1 MSRTDLA
8 GKKIAI
14 TGGARGIGAATA
26 RLLADR
32 GAAVAIGDIDAELAA
47 ETAAQISA
55 ATGARVHGLK
65 VDVTDRVSFEQ
76 YLDAAESGLGGLDV
90 LVNNAGIMP
99 TGEFLDESDTVTD
112 RQLDINVRGV
122 ITGSK
127 LAGRRFAGRGR
138 GHIVNIA
145 SVAGISAAPGVAV
158 YCASKYAVVGLGA
171 ALHQELAP
179 KGVTVTTIA
188 PSFVNTELIAGLS
201 PNWFVRQI
209 GFIEPETVAAA
220 IAEAIA
226 GRRGG
231 FRTVP
236 KIGGVFLRALMP
248 LPENLRNSIY
258 GALGLQH
265 VTLNSD
271 ESVRA
276 AYRERTEK
284 PTPAAE
290 PEKQTGT
297 RKTGTRS

>member
-1 MSRTDLA
+1 MSNKDLT

-32 GAAVAIGDIDAELAA
+32 GAAVALGDIDADLVD
-47 ETAAQISA
+47 ETAASIAA
-55 ATGARVHGLK
+55 ATGVRVVGLK
-65 VDVTDRVSFEQ
+65 VDVTDRDSFAAF
-76 YLDAAESGLGGLDV
+76 LDEADEGLGGLDV
-90 LVNNAGIMP
+90 LINNAGIMP
-99 TGEFLDESDTVTD
+99 TGEFLDESDAVTD
-112 RQLDINVRGV
+112 RQLDINVHGV

-127 LAGRRFAGRGR
+127 LAGRRFAARGS

-158 YCASKYAVVGLGA
+158 YCATKHAVVGLGA

-201 PNWFVRQI
+201 PNWLVRQI
-209 GFIEPETVAAA
+209 GLVQPEDVGNAIVDA
-220 IAEAIA
+220 IA
-226 GRRGG
+226 RKRGG
-231 FRTVP
+231 FRAVP
-236 KIGGVFLRALMP
+236 KVGGAFLKALMP
-248 LPENLRNSIY
+248 LPENLRNGLY

-265 VTLNSD
+265 VTLDSD

-276 AYRERTEK
+276 AYRDRTEK
-284 PTPAAE
+284 TTPAKAAA
-290 PEKQTGT
+290 KG
-297 RKTGTRS
+297 RS